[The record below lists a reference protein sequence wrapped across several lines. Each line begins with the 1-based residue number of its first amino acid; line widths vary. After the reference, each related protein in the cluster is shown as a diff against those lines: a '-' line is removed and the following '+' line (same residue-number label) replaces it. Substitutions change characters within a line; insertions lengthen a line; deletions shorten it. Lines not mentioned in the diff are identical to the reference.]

1 MTSTVGS
8 LLNEATALLGH
19 TSPTPRLDAEVLLR
33 HITGFTRAQL
43 ITHAADALTSEQ
55 QSQLQ
60 KLLTRRA
67 QGEPVAYLTGT
78 REFWSLELHVTPD
91 VLIPRPD
98 TELLVEQALRLIPPE
113 AHWQI
118 ADLGTGSGAVAL
130 AIAAERPGC
139 RIVATDS
146 SAAALAVARRNA
158 QRLGITNVTFHQ
170 GEWFTPLTDLK
181 FEMIVSNPPYIV
193 ANDPH
198 LQQGDLRFEPS
209 TALVAGPEGLDAIQ
223 GITREAPAHL
233 QPGGHLLLEHG
244 AGQAEAMARLLAK
257 QGYTSIVL
265 CRDLAGLPRVTVA
278 RPG

>member
-98 TELLVEQALRLIPPE
+98 TELLVEQALKLIPRE

-130 AIAAERPGC
+130 AIAFERPDC
-139 RIVATDS
+139 RVVATDLS
-146 SAAALAVARRNA
+146 TAALVVARRNA
-158 QRLGITNVTFHQ
+158 HRLGIANVAFYQ
-170 GEWFTPLTDLK
+170 GEWFVPLTGLK
-181 FEMIVSNPPYIV
+181 FEVIVSNPPYI
-193 ANDPH
+193 ATDDLH
-198 LQQGDLRFEPS
+198 LQQGDLRFEPR
-209 TALVAGPEGLDAIQ
+209 TALVAGPEGLDALQ
-223 GITREAPAHL
+223 CITREAPTHL
-233 QPGGHLLLEHG
+233 RTGGHLLLEHG
-244 AGQAEAMARLLAK
+244 AGQAEAVAGLLAT
-257 QGYTSIVL
+257 QGCTNIVL
-265 CRDLAGLPRVTVA
+265 CRDLADLPRVTVA
-278 RPG
+278 HYG